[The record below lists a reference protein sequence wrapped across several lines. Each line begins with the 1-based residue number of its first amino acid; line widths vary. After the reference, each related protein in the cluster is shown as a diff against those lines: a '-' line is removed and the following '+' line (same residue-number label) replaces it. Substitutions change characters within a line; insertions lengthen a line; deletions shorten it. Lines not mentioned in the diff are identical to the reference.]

1 MHSSPCGTLGHSN
14 LGASMTQ
21 SGPPTPRH
29 RGIYL
34 LPNLFTTGGLFAG
47 FYAIIAAS
55 AGQFADASIAV
66 FVAALLD
73 GLDGRIARMT
83 GTQSE
88 FGTQYDSLADLV
100 SFGMAP
106 ALVMYH
112 WSLSGLKLVSP
123 LWGKVGWSLAFLYA
137 ACAALRLARFNTQV
151 GTVDKRYF
159 IGLAS
164 PAAAGLMMSFVWLA
178 TDNQFSGDQL
188 RWVAPFGTAFA
199 PLMMVSRFRFY
210 SFKTLPLG
218 DRVPFIAVLIAVGVF
233 VALAIDPPGVLFLIT
248 GIYALSAPTVWLLAR
263 LRRARSSTSE

>member
-1 MHSSPCGTLGHSN
+1 
-14 LGASMTQ
+14 MT
-21 SGPPTPRH
+21 STGPSQPRH

-47 FYAIIAAS
+47 FYAILAAS
-55 AGQFADASIAV
+55 AGQFSAACIAV
-66 FVAALLD
+66 FIAALLD
-73 GLDGRIARMT
+73 GVDGRIARMT

-106 ALVMYH
+106 ALVMFH

-151 GTVDKRYF
+151 GVVDKRYF

-164 PAAAGLMMSFVWLA
+164 PAAAGLMMSFVWVA
-178 TDNQFSGDQL
+178 TDNGWSGDQL
-188 RWVAPFGTAFA
+188 RWVAPIVTGFA
-199 PLMMVSRFRFY
+199 ALMMVSRFRFY

-218 DRVPFIAVLIAVGVF
+218 DRVPFVAVLIAVGVF
-233 VALAIDPPGVLFLIT
+233 VALAIDPPIVLLTIT
-248 GIYALSAPTVWLLAR
+248 GLYALSAPATWVLTR
-263 LRRARSSTSE
+263 MRRTRNSADE